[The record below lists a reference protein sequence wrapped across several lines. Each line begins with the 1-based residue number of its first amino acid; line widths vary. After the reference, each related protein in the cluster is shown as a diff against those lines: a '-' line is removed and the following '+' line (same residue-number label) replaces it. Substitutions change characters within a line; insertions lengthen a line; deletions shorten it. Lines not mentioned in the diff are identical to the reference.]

1 MKWLLKFCFL
11 NQLFSGVG
19 GREGK
24 VNYNKDLP
32 CFPRH
37 LALLVKFAICRP
49 MYKENQDSLGFWI
62 SRSGFRI
69 PDTGFQSLS
78 EELGFWIPI
87 VSGIRNLELYSGF
100 D

>member
-11 NQLFSGVG
+11 NQLFSGGG

-37 LALLVKFAICRP
+37 LALLVKFAVCRP
-49 MYKENQDSLGFWI
+49 MYKENQDSL
-62 SRSGFRI
+62 GFRI

>member
-11 NQLFSGVG
+11 NQLFSGGG

-37 LALLVKFAICRP
+37 LALLVKFALCRP

-69 PDTGFQSLS
+69 PDTGF
-78 EELGFWIPI
+78 
-87 VSGIRNLELYSGF
+87 
-100 D
+100 

>member
-1 MKWLLKFCFL
+1 MAFKILLFKSTFFRER
-11 NQLFSGVG
+11 GK
-19 GREGK
+19 GREGELQQRSVLLSK
-24 VNYNKDLP
+24 
-32 CFPRH
+32 H
-37 LALLVKFAICRP
+37 LALLVTFAICRP

>member
-11 NQLFSGVG
+11 NQLFTG
-19 GREGK
+19 GGEREGK
-24 VNYNKDLP
+24 AYYNKDLP

-37 LALLVKFAICRP
+37 LALLVTFAICRP

-62 SRSGFRI
+62 SRSGFQI
-69 PDTGFQSLS
+69 PNTGFQSLS
-78 EELGFWIPI
+78 EELGFWILI

>member
-1 MKWLLKFCFL
+1 MAFKILLF
-11 NQLFSGVG
+11 NQFFSGGG

-24 VNYNKDLP
+24 GREGELQQ
-32 CFPRH
+32 RS
-37 LALLVKFAICRP
+37 ALLSTTPCTTKFAVCRP
-49 MYKENQDSLGFWI
+49 MYKEKQDSLGFWI

>member
-1 MKWLLKFCFL
+1 MGRGK
-11 NQLFSGVG
+11 

-24 VNYNKDLP
+24 VNYNKDLS

-37 LALLVKFAICRP
+37 TALVTFAICRP
-49 MYKENQDSLGFWI
+49 MCKENQDSLGFWI
-62 SRSGFRI
+62 SRRGFRI

-78 EELGFWIPI
+78 VELGFWIPI
-87 VSGIRNLELYSGF
+87 VSRIPIFELYSGF

>member
-1 MKWLLKFCFL
+1 MAFKILLFKSTFFR
-11 NQLFSGVG
+11 GRG
-19 GREGK
+19 KGREGE
-24 VNYNKDLP
+24 LQQRSALL
-32 CFPRH
+32 PRH
-37 LALLVKFAICRP
+37 LALLVKFAVCRP

>member
-1 MKWLLKFCFL
+1 MAYKILLFKSTFFR
-11 NQLFSGVG
+11 GRG
-19 GREGK
+19 KGREGE
-24 VNYNKDLP
+24 LQQ
-32 CFPRH
+32 RS
-37 LALLVKFAICRP
+37 ALLSTTHCTTSQVCYMSP

-78 EELGFWIPI
+78 EELGFWILI

>member
-1 MKWLLKFCFL
+1 MAFKFCFL

-24 VNYNKDLP
+24 VNYNKDLS

-37 LALLVKFAICRP
+37 TALVKFAICRP
-49 MYKENQDSLGFWI
+49 MYKENRDSLGFWI

-87 VSGIRNLELYSGF
+87 VSGIRNLELYAGF